1 MAAGHY
7 RREKEAVIVRG
18 PSPATHNMRIV
29 NVPDIEES
37 IAWKEGIFNF
47 NQENIAA
54 IMRQLSRW
62 YDVEIAYEGPL
73 PKDLFAGF
81 IISRNNNISQV
92 LKMLEATNRIHFKI
106 ENKKITI
113 MR

>member
-1 MAAGHY
+1 L
-7 RREKEAVIVRG
+7 RD
-18 PSPATHNMRIV
+18 PSPATPDMRIV
-29 NVPDIEES
+29 KVPDIEES

-47 NQENIAA
+47 DQENIGA

-62 YDVEIAYEGPL
+62 YNVEIAYEGPL
-73 PKDLFAGF
+73 PKDLFTA